1 MLYYSVVKKYP
12 QTKLYSKEK
21 KKNGKNLISSKEIL
35 QK

>member
-21 KKNGKNLISSKEIL
+21 KNGKNLISSKEIL